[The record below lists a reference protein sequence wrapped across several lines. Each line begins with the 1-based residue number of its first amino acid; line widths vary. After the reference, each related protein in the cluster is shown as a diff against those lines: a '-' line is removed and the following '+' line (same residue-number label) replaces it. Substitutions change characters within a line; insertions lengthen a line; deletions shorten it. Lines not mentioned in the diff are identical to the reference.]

1 MLIKMILSVA
11 NFIYALS
18 SSPIK
23 ICMNF
28 VFRVKGQY
36 CQDGCGCVACV
47 ITKAVREV
55 SNAILV
61 KINLISS
68 FATGAHEVFC

>member
-1 MLIKMILSVA
+1 MRIKMFLSVA
-11 NFIYALS
+11 NFLYALS
-18 SSPIK
+18 GSPMK

-28 VFRVKGQY
+28 VFRVKGQH
-36 CQDGCGCVACV
+36 CQDGCGCVACA

-55 SNAILV
+55 SNTILV
-61 KINLISS
+61 KINLISR